1 MQKGTKK
8 IIIGLTGEMGSGK
21 DTVANYLR
29 DSRGARLFRFQ
40 DPLREALEIFFGEGK
55 VARVQM
61 IWLSNNIRG
70 KYGNQVIADALRRR
84 INNISEGMV
93 VLNGMRIKE
102 DFEFLKSFPNS
113 YVVYV
118 TLDSKT
124 RWQRTSGRGEKSDDA
139 VSFEKFLEMEKAETE
154 VQIPNIGKKADFR
167 LENKSTKDELGRK
180 IEEIMGQIKNTT

>member
-1 MQKGTKK
+1 
-8 IIIGLTGEMGSGK
+8 MGSGK
-21 DTVANYLR
+21 DTAADYLR